1 MKLKESETVELK
13 RSLSQLEDSLRTVC
27 AFLNHKGGVIYFG
40 IPKDGSI
47 IGQEATDANLRRI
60 SQQIT
65 SRIKPT
71 SVPCIEEIEIEKK
84 PVIKVTIPKSDNEL
98 HYFDG
103 VPYKRSG
110 SETIVMPPQEIK
122 NSILRASKFE
132 WDGQICESASL
143 EDIDETK
150 VKAYLK
156 HREESRKVSSS
167 LNMSVT
173 DFLVNIKAVSDGK
186 PTHAGILFFGKDPLK
201 YIRYAQI
208 RIARIKGTEIFNDI
222 IDRLDCEGTLW
233 EMVLQAEDFIK
244 RNIRLAGLRTEKFQ
258 RVDRYEYPIRALRE
272 AIINAVIHRD
282 YLSRADVRVFLF
294 DDRIEIINP
303 GSFPEGVSPEKPFH
317 KPVNAVLSNYMY
329 DIGFIEKYGS
339 GIYLERKLCKENGNE
354 PPIYE
359 LHDIETKVIFK
370 SQVKAVSVDLQ
381 KMGHQFVLND
391 RQQKTVEYLMERG
404 KITTKE
410 YVSLHNISLAT
421 AKRDLLEMKKKRVI
435 RFIGSAKTGYYVLHD
450 TVNDTVNDTVRV
462 GKKQ

>member
-1 MKLKESETVELK
+1 MNFKESDTVELK
-13 RSLSQLEDSLRTVC
+13 KSLSQLEDSLRTVC

-40 IPKDGSI
+40 IQKDGCI
-47 IGQEATDANLRRI
+47 VGQEATDSNLRRI

-71 SVPCIEEIEIEKK
+71 SVPCIEEIEINKK
-84 PVIKVTIPKSDNEL
+84 PVIKVTIPKSEKEL

-103 VPYKRSG
+103 VPYKKSG

-122 NSILRASKFE
+122 SSILRTSGFE
-132 WDGQICESASL
+132 WDKQICESASL
-143 EDIDETK
+143 EDIDEIK

-156 HREESRKVSSS
+156 YRAASRNIPSV
-167 LNMSVT
+167 LNMSLT
-173 DFLVNIKAVSDGK
+173 DFLVNIKAVSEGK
-186 PTHAGILFFGKDPLK
+186 PTHAGILFFGNDPLK
-201 YIRYAQI
+201 YIRNAQI
-208 RIARIKGTEIFNDI
+208 RIARIKGFEIFNDI

-282 YLSRADVRVFLF
+282 YLSNADVRIFLF
-294 DDRIEIINP
+294 DDRMEIINP
-303 GSFPEGVSPEKPFH
+303 GGFPEGVSPEKPFH

-339 GIYLERKLCKENGNE
+339 GIYLESKLCEENGNK

-370 SQVKAVSVDLQ
+370 SQVKIVTVDLQ
-381 KMGHQFVLND
+381 KMRHQLVLND
-391 RQQKTVEYLMERG
+391 RQQKTVEYLIERG

-410 YVSLHNISLAT
+410 YVSLHDISLAS
-421 AKRDLLEMKKKRVI
+421 AKRDLLEMKKKHVI
-435 RFIGSAKTGYYVLHD
+435 RFMGSAKTGFYILYD
-450 TVNDTVNDTVRV
+450 TVNDTVNDTV
-462 GKKQ
+462 K